1 MRFIFG
7 YVTVLFVIYKVYFSY
22 VLIMNSRYLLYVSFL
37 FLFLLGIGC
46 SDDGKKKLEN
56 PSIKLNVSTVNL
68 QSIKSKKTI
77 SVLSNGDYEIK
88 IDSRGSSWCRV
99 IKETGGIVISVDE
112 NTEKGYRECK
122 VILEL
127 QGVKEE
133 ITVRQLGWVKDIL
146 VNSKNFGVSFSG
158 EVVELKVTANV
169 EYVFDFG
176 DAGWL
181 KDVTQE
187 TRGVHDPVERI
198 HRIHVATNSTG
209 SKREGKLTIREKEN
223 SGLIQ
228 PVEVVFVQDKAGDF
242 APSTTDHF
250 KSDIKISVQRATTT
264 SQQSGSGNI
273 EFSYDNDKSTLYHSA
288 WANGAANYFP
298 ITLEYF
304 FNNEDM
310 DYIIYYPRVGGN
322 DNGNFKETK
331 VEVLHIDDSGSQKWT
346 TVADY
351 DFGGTK
357 SPTKIVF
364 DSRLKGV
371 RQVKFIVKSGAGD
384 GKGFAS
390 CSEMEFYRLNP
401 DSFDPSTLFKDKIC
415 SELRDGVTEEDISKC
430 SDPFYKNMAL
440 FMYNNKYPREFR
452 IAEFKAYPHPNVAGN
467 ECKTNPY
474 SLLDNPTGIN
484 VEVGTDLILF
494 AEGVKG
500 YKVSLRVM
508 NLDKPGGDGF
518 WDITEYPISEGM
530 NKLRMERTGLAYVMY
545 HTPYFENAPKIKIHF
560 ATGNVNGY
568 YDLAKHGNPNEW
580 NRLISNASYKYF
592 DVVGQ
597 YAHLTFPTERFR
609 KHTGG
614 LGKELIETYDE
625 IAYREME
632 LLGLHKYDR
641 VFKNRM
647 YLHVMYHSY
656 MYATW
661 YHTAYHDNTLPGLCH
676 PHTLRKQCWGPAHE
690 IGHCNQTR
698 PAVLWRGMTEVTTNI
713 KSAYIQTSVF
723 NQPCRLQIENMG
735 IYKTRYGKAFTLIM
749 AAKQP
754 HNFFK
759 EDPNHII
766 NGDQSNETAGGSDP
780 NNPNASQ
787 NQDNNHLRYCRATP
801 KKSMVAEGGGDV
813 FCKLVPFWQLE
824 LYFGKVLG
832 KTPMQQSD
840 QGGFYPELYEMSRQT
855 GDNTIPSPA
864 HQQLNFVYM
873 ASKVSQTNLLDF
885 FEKWGFLTP
894 VHAHISDYSNDCLNV
909 TQEMIDET
917 KRKVNALNYPKPT
930 LAIEYITDNTVDLY
944 KNPQDVVK
952 GTVSRSGR
960 KLTFT
965 NFKNVVVF
973 EVYEPVSNGQD
984 KVIFVSDGRNT
995 KETNIADFTLGS
1007 DWKSSYKVR
1016 AVSVRGERVPLD
1028 IQ

>member
-1 MRFIFG
+1 
-7 YVTVLFVIYKVYFSY
+7 
-22 VLIMNSRYLLYVSFL
+22 MNNKYILYLSFL

-46 SDDGKKKLEN
+46 SDDGKQKLEN
-56 PSIKLNVSTVNL
+56 PSIKVSISTVNL
-68 QSIKSKKTI
+68 QSNKSKK
-77 SVLSNGDYEIK
+77 SVNVTSNGDYDVTV
-88 IDSRGSSWCRV
+88 DSKGSSWCKV
-99 IKETGGIVISVDE
+99 VKENGRIVISVDD
-112 NTEKGYRECK
+112 NSEKGARECK
-122 VILEL
+122 VTLNL

-133 ITVRQLGWVKDIL
+133 ITVRQLGWAKDIL
-146 VNSKNFGVSFSG
+146 INQKEFAVSYAG
-158 EVVELKVTANV
+158 EILELKVTANV

-176 DAGWL
+176 GVEWI
-181 KDVTQE
+181 KEVTPD
-187 TRGVHDPVERI
+187 TRGLHDPVERT
-198 HRIHVATNSTG
+198 HQIHVSTNPTD
-209 SKREGKLTIREKEN
+209 SKRECKLTIREKDN
-223 SGLIQ
+223 SGLVK
-228 PVEVVFVQDKAGDF
+228 PVEVTFMQSPAGEF
-242 APSTTDHF
+242 SPSKTDHF
-250 KSDIKISVQRATTT
+250 KTDIKLHVQRATAS
-264 SQQSGSGNI
+264 SQQNGSGDI
-273 EFSYDNDKSTLYHSA
+273 RFSHDNNKSTIYHSA
-288 WANGAANYFP
+288 WNNGGENYFP

-310 DYIIYYPRVGGN
+310 DYIIYFPRTAGN

-331 VEVLHIDDSGSQKWT
+331 VEVLHLDDAGVEKWT

-364 DSRLKGV
+364 ENRLKKV
-371 RQVKFIVKSGAGD
+371 KQVKFTVKSGSGD
-384 GKGFAS
+384 RKGFAS
-390 CSEMEFYRLNP
+390 CSEMEFYRYNP

-415 SELRDGVTEEDISKC
+415 SELREGVTEEEISKC
-430 SDPFYKNMAL
+430 SDPFYKNIAL
-440 FMYNNKYPREFR
+440 FMLKDKYPREFR
-452 IAEFKAYPHPNVAGN
+452 IAEFKAYPHPNVAAN
-467 ECKTNPY
+467 ECKTNAY

-484 VEVGTDLILF
+484 VEAGTNLIVF
-494 AEGVKG
+494 AEGMKG

-518 WDITEYPISEGM
+518 HDVTEYPISEGL
-530 NKLRMERTGLAYVMY
+530 NNLKMERTGLAYVMY
-545 HTPYFENAPKIKIHF
+545 HTPKFETAPTIKMHF

-568 YDLAKHGNPNEW
+568 YDLAKHGEPNEW

-592 DVVGQ
+592 DVVRE

-609 KHTGG
+609 KHTGNY
-614 LGKELIETYDE
+614 GKELIQTYDE
-625 IAYREME
+625 IVSREMQF
-632 LLGLHKYDR
+632 LGLNKYNK

-676 PHTLRKQCWGPAHE
+676 PQSLRKQCWGPAHE

-723 NQPCRLQIENMG
+723 NQPCRLQKESMG

-759 EDPNHII
+759 EDPNNIV
-766 NGDQSNETAGGSDP
+766 NGEQSNETAGGSNPD
-780 NNPNASQ
+780 NPNGEQ
-787 NQDNNHLRYCRATP
+787 QQQDNNHSKYCRATP
-801 KKSMVAEGGGDV
+801 KKSIKAEGGGDV

-832 KTPMQQSD
+832 MTPMQQSD
-840 QGGFYPELYEMSRQT
+840 QGGFYPELYEMAREYNYQ
-855 GDNTIPSPA
+855 NLPSPA
-864 HQQLNFVYM
+864 EQQLNFVYI
-873 ASKVSQTNLLDF
+873 ASKAAKANLLDF

-894 VHAHISDYSNDCLNV
+894 VHAHIGDYSNDCLNV
-909 TQEMIDET
+909 TAEMIAET
-917 KRKVNALNYPKPT
+917 RRKVEALNYQKPE
-930 LAIEYITDNTVDLY
+930 LAIEFITDNTVDLY
-944 KNPQDVVK
+944 KNPQEVVK
-952 GTVSRSGR
+952 GTVTRSGR

-973 EVYEPVSNGQD
+973 EVYDTANGQD
-984 KVIFVSDGRNT
+984 KVIFISDGRNNS
-995 KETNIADFTLGS
+995 ETNVADFTIGH
-1007 DWKSSYKVR
+1007 DWKNTYKVR
-1016 AVSVRGERVPLD
+1016 AVSVRGKRVPLD
-1028 IQ
+1028 LQ